1 MKKLVL
7 MVALAAALALGL
19 AAGLLLS
26 PASAEPTP
34 GWEVQLPVLGYV
46 GPVGDRVDYT
56 IEIQNVG
63 STFTKAV
70 LILWPASSGFCEPQ
84 NTKPNKVECTG
95 ILKPGSAWIF
105 HSSQF
110 PSWVKSA
117 IVVSVPANFNCIG
130 LTTPV
135 KWPDTG
141 WPQGGPLAVEV
152 VRKAPGIQVP
162 ASDMTAAY
170 SGISIYMTGKYD
182 PVFGGFAYY
191 APIVYANLGGWSS
204 WLFIQNSGSA
214 CTSVELWFNQLDDC
228 LRSQVAEILALA
240 PGESVRFPVSN
251 AVGPGFQGSVWIRSS
266 QPIAIVVDSIGALDD
281 MFMSYYGVP
290 AELNYFFNGT
300 PYFTSGSEVLYGPLF
315 YREDQGW
322 STTVAVQNMSSIV
335 KAKVKVYFLDNSG
348 DIVTTLV
355 DWICPRGVQLFPLA
369 VVDMPRA
376 VRVGTI
382 RVESQEWWTPGDPK
396 VLGPDINGVAM
407 LIKYDGPEM
416 NQMLESIAYN
426 LFPEYQAY
434 DWQLGE
440 NEGWS
445 VGLIG
450 IPSLIKR
457 GLGITTELAIQ
468 NVVPK
473 PGFTDFAMY
482 IYDQNGLIDFVC
494 EKLNEKQSE
503 YINLDAWGYINPGFK
518 GSAVISATFWEHD
531 VFSSTGGFLRNV
543 VGLAAVKVERSGTVL
558 GADIPGDESAGSEGF
573 PISRVWGFDFE
584 GPQAPTCPGQP

>member
-1 MKKLVL
+1 M
-7 MVALAAALALGL
+7 
-19 AAGLLLS
+19 
-26 PASAEPTP
+26 
-34 GWEVQLPVLGYV
+34 
-46 GPVGDRVDYT
+46 
-56 IEIQNVG
+56 
-63 STFTKAV
+63 
-70 LILWPASSGFCEPQ
+70 
-84 NTKPNKVECTG
+84 
-95 ILKPGSAWIF
+95 
-105 HSSQF
+105 
-110 PSWVKSA
+110 
-117 IVVSVPANFNCIG
+117 
-130 LTTPV
+130 
-135 KWPDTG
+135 
-141 WPQGGPLAVEV
+141 
-152 VRKAPGIQVP
+152 
-162 ASDMTAAY
+162 
-170 SGISIYMTGKYD
+170 
-182 PVFGGFAYY
+182 
-191 APIVYANLGGWSS
+191 
-204 WLFIQNSGSA
+204 
-214 CTSVELWFNQLDDC
+214 
-228 LRSQVAEILALA
+228 
-240 PGESVRFPVSN
+240 
-251 AVGPGFQGSVWIRSS
+251 RSS

-290 AELNYFFNGT
+290 AELNYTFNGT

-416 NQMLESIAYN
+416 SRMLESIAYN

-440 NEGWS
+440 NQDWG